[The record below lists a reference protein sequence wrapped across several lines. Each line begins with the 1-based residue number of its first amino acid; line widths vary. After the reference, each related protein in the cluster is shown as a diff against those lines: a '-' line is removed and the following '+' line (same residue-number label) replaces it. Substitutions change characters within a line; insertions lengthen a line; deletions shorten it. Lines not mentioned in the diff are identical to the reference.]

1 MTDKKCP
8 QCGGPANHPVGSSA
22 CKRIGIQR
30 TDKDVKDVIEAY
42 KRLCDAKRRRGKQK
56 AHEDWDCTIQTLE
69 INLEAALDRLVE
81 QDKQDG

>member
-1 MTDKKCP
+1 VSVKLTARRRDFNA
-8 QCGGPANHPVGSSA
+8 GWDAHA
-22 CKRIGIQR
+22 AL
-30 TDKDVKDVIEAY
+30 TKDVKDVIEAY